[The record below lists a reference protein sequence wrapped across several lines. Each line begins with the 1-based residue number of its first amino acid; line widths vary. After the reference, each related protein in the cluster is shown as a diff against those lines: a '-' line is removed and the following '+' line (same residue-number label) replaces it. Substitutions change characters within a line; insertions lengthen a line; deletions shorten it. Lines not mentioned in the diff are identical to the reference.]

1 MRILRYKI
9 FKIIYKNSGR
19 CVIMRIGGIVS
30 GMDTEQII
38 LDLMRVERMRVDR
51 YFQQEQILKWRQE
64 AYTNINKSMANF
76 ILNSRKDFG
85 LASITSTGIMQTNSV
100 NSFNW
105 VKKAISSDES
115 ILKASANS
123 GAMAGTHTVKVKQ
136 LAEVASLVSNKMTGE
151 DGPLDSNF
159 KFKNEGSFEINGKII
174 KLENALVE
182 GQMTADEINTNF
194 EDKRLLFVVNGK
206 TVELTENYASVDEMV
221 DAINQQ
227 IEGAGVTL
235 SINDDNKLEFNSRG
249 DIVIDSPDTDEV
261 LNLEETLGIKD
272 GIVKANNT
280 IDFLVKEI
288 NNATDGEGK
297 SLGLR
302 AAFDKELG
310 KLMVTTRES
319 GAGQSI
325 DINTDIGGIFAGNT
339 VQQDGQDAII
349 LFNSETVT
357 KSTNNFSVFGIN
369 LQLQKADETK
379 EITVHVEADVDSIY
393 DKVKNFVDEY
403 NKIIEEISGQI
414 NQKTYRDYA
423 PLTNEQKEA
432 MKEKDIELWDE
443 KAKSGLLQR
452 DSTLNKV
459 LQDMRRQLYETVEG
473 VAGSFN
479 HITQIGITTGAYQD
493 GGKLVIDEQKLRA
506 AINEDPEGVID
517 LLFKSPDSKLEG
529 ADRMKESGLVQ
540 RVYDGMIDGMKGII
554 SKSGPGEDAAL
565 LRNVRSNILI
575 DFVTQQSSISLL
587 DKDLRSLNSRIL
599 REEQAL
605 INKENRY
612 WAQFSAME
620 RAFAQMQNQSSWLMA
635 QMGMQY

>member
-1 MRILRYKI
+1 
-9 FKIIYKNSGR
+9 
-19 CVIMRIGGIVS
+19 MRIGGIVS

>member
-1 MRILRYKI
+1 
-9 FKIIYKNSGR
+9 
-19 CVIMRIGGIVS
+19 MRIGGIVS

-587 DKDLRSLNSRIL
+587 DKDLRSLNSRIM